1 MRYKVCWIKHSLFI
15 GGLILLLLAGAHA
28 QTQTPAELLKAANLA
43 VSEERYDE
51 AVSLMYIYLSEVE
64 DSQAERVIEIAQ
76 DMRFQMATL
85 LIELER
91 LDEAAAVLQTYLEQ
105 PLCAFPRAAHKML
118 ATALYEIEDYEAA
131 VEATLAALQ
140 FEPESVIAV
149 DKDGE
154 EEEPDV
160 FEQLKLREEEPPYT
174 LAEETILH
182 LMLAESYFTLGRWEE
197 SLEPFEFV
205 IEHTEDDQRRGYAIM
220 QVVNALIEI
229 PDYERIVAWIPA
241 LYRTDARYDIRV
253 NLALLNAAAALFAE
267 GEYAGALPL
276 YRMMI
281 PRDELIVFQEERLKA
296 LRVEAGLPPELGA
309 EMTADEKLLFGVV
322 DETEVATNVKDETT
336 GEWLEKPKA
345 LIEQEQ
351 LLEALKQMP
360 PYEVD
365 VAYRMAEIY
374 RVVERPYE
382 ALAFFE
388 EVYGVNPTNEI
399 GERSVFEMVDL
410 HLTVLNEPA
419 EAERVAFAHIER
431 FPEGLLPRQLAY
443 ALNGY
448 YQPKGEMESVKSLK
462 PYLDGMVRSNEAAI
476 IQYDTEL
483 YFMQAVADLTLLNYA
498 GAETA
503 FKYVL
508 DEFPD
513 SHQSANSLYWFAMS
527 KLFLQKY
534 AEALPDFVRYREKYA
549 TESYASTCVY
559 QIGVCHFGLEAYDEA
574 LRWFSQVIDDHPDAD
589 VFPEACSMRGDIYGS
604 RGLLDEAVVDYERA
618 VDAARTVNQATYPTF
633 QMAEVFEAE
642 DRYER
647 IIACV
652 ETYLYRWGEEADVA
666 RALFW
671 IGKTKIQQGLL
682 DEAVETYLDAIVT
695 YGSNREQEG
704 VDLMIAELVK
714 ISTVFLKEEQR
725 DQLLAS
731 TRAAIVEAENDTLAL
746 RLRVMEAELEG
757 RALELGTTLIEELES
772 LEEAS
777 PPVLAVICEASFELE
792 DYRRAEE
799 ILELFELHFPDSEYR
814 RAAFKLRVSGQMQ
827 LGDFE
832 GALVTIEEAQERY
845 GTEAD
850 VAWTQ
855 LIKADALRSLGR
867 LDEATEANIGVL
879 GVRAWR
885 GVPMAQATY
894 QLGQVEEARGDARKA
909 FAYYQRTYFQY
920 KGHAGGYWAAEA
932 YLASARC
939 LQELGL
945 ENDRRNTYRAMLF
958 DPFVSSLPQSEEARE
973 VLGSA
978 EVAEIE
984 LYIELGG
991 VTNIT
996 VELEGAVQP

>member
-1 MRYKVCWIKHSLFI
+1 M
-15 GGLILLLLAGAHA
+15 GGVILGLLGGAPA

-91 LDEAAAVLQTYLEQ
+91 LDEASVVLQTYLEQ
-105 PLCAFPRAAHKML
+105 SSCAFPRAAHKML

-131 VEATLAALQ
+131 VEAALAALQ
-140 FEPESVIAV
+140 FEPETVRSE
-149 DKDGE
+149 DEGGE
-154 EEEPDV
+154 EEASDV
-160 FEQLKLREEEPPYT
+160 FEQLKQQEEEPPYA
-174 LAEETILH
+174 LAEKTILH
-182 LMLAESYFTLGRWEE
+182 LMLAESYFTLARWEE

-220 QVVNALIEI
+220 QVVSALIEI
-229 PDYERIVAWIPA
+229 PDYERIVAWIPE

-267 GEYAGALPL
+267 GAYAGALPL

-281 PRDELIVFQEERLKA
+281 PRDELIVFQQERLKT
-296 LRVEAGLPPELGA
+296 LRIEAGLPPELGA
-309 EMTADEKLLFGVV
+309 EMTADEQLLFGVV
-322 DETEVATNVKDETT
+322 DEAEVASNVKDEAT

-351 LLEALKQMP
+351 LLEALKEMP

-374 RVVERPYE
+374 RVVDRPFE

-410 HLTVLNEPA
+410 YLTVLNQPEEA
-419 EAERVAFAHIER
+419 EAIAFSHMER

-443 ALNGY
+443 ALNSY
-448 YQPKGEMESVKSLK
+448 YQPKGEMEAVKSLK
-462 PYLDGMVRSNEAAI
+462 PYLDGMVRSNEASI
-476 IQYDTEL
+476 VQYDTEL

-498 GAETA
+498 GAEA
-503 FKYVL
+503 SFQYVI
-508 DEFPD
+508 EAFPD

-534 AEALPDFVRYREKYA
+534 ADALPDFVRYREKYA
-549 TESYASTCVY
+549 TASYAATCVY
-559 QIGVCHFGLEAYDEA
+559 QIGVCHFGMEAYDEA
-574 LRWFSQVIDDHPDAD
+574 LRWFSRVIEEHPDAD
-589 VFPEACSMRGDIYGS
+589 VFPEANSMRGDIYGS
-604 RGLLDEAVVDYERA
+604 RGLLDEAIVDYERA
-618 VDAARTVNQATYPTF
+618 VEAARTVNQATYPTF

-682 DEAVETYLDAIVT
+682 DEAVGTYLDAIVQ

-714 ISTVFLKEEQR
+714 ISSLFLKEEQR
-725 DQLLAS
+725 KQLLAS
-731 TRAAIVEAENDTLAL
+731 AGAAVEEAESATLAL
-746 RLRVMEAELEG
+746 RLRVMEAELTG
-757 RALELGTTLIEELES
+757 RALELGAMFIEELDS

-777 PPVLAVICEASFELE
+777 PPVLAVICEASSERK

-799 ILELFELHFPDSEYR
+799 ILELFELYFPDSEYR

-827 LGDFE
+827 QGDFE

-855 LIKADALRSLGR
+855 LIKADALRLLGR
-867 LDEATEANIGVL
+867 LDEAAEANVGVL

-885 GVPMAQATY
+885 GEPMAQATY
-894 QLGQVEEARGDARKA
+894 QLGQVEEARGESRKA

-920 KGHAGGYWAAEA
+920 KGHAEGYWAAEA
-932 YLASARC
+932 YLASARS

-984 LYIELGG
+984 LYIKSGG

>member
-1 MRYKVCWIKHSLFI
+1 MFWIKNSI
-15 GGLILLLLAGAHA
+15 VMGGVVLGLLTGVCA
-28 QTQTPAELLKAANLA
+28 QSQTPAELLKAANLA

-51 AVSLMYIYLSEVE
+51 AVSLMYIYLNEVE
-64 DSQAERVIEIAQ
+64 DSKAERVIEIAQ
-76 DMRFQMATL
+76 DMRFRMATL

-91 LDEAAAVLQTYLEQ
+91 IDEAAAILQIYLEQ
-105 PLCAFPRAAHKML
+105 PACAFPRAAHKMM
-118 ATALYEIEDYEAA
+118 ATALYEIADYEAA
-131 VEATLAALQ
+131 VEAVLAALA
-140 FEPESVIAV
+140 FEPEAV
-149 DKDGE
+149 LSETGEEE

-160 FEQLKLREEEPPYT
+160 FEQLKVKEEEPPYT
-174 LAEETILH
+174 LAEETMLH
-182 LMLAESYFTLGRWEE
+182 LMLAESYFALGRWEE

-205 IEHTEDDQRRGYAIM
+205 VENTEDDQRRGYAIM

-229 PDYERIVAWIPA
+229 PDYERIVAWVPA

-296 LRVEAGLPPELGA
+296 LRIEAGLPPELGA
-309 EMTADEKLLFGVV
+309 EMTADEQLLFGVV
-322 DETEVATNVKDETT
+322 DETEVATNVKDEAS

-345 LIEQEQ
+345 LIEQEE
-351 LLEALKQMP
+351 LLEALKAMP

-388 EVYGVNPTNEI
+388 EVYGINPTNEI
-399 GERSVFEMVDL
+399 GERSVFEMVEIY
-410 HLTVLNEPA
+410 LTALKQPA
-419 EAERVAFAHIER
+419 EAEAVAFSHMER

-448 YQPKGEMESVKSLK
+448 YQPKGEMEAVKALK
-462 PYLDGMVRSNEAAI
+462 PYLDGMVRSNEASI
-476 IQYDTEL
+476 VQYDTEL
-483 YFMQAVADLTLLNYA
+483 YFMQAVADLTLLDYA

-503 FKYVL
+503 FRYVL
-508 DEFPD
+508 EAFPN
-513 SHQSANSLYWFAMS
+513 SHQSANSLYWYAMS

-534 AEALPDFVRYREKYA
+534 AEALPDFVRYREKFG
-549 TESYASTCVY
+549 TGSYAATCVY
-559 QIGVCHFGLEAYDEA
+559 QIGVCHFGMEAYDEA
-574 LRWFSQVIDDHPDAD
+574 LAWFSRVIEEHPDAD
-589 VFPEACSMRGDIYGS
+589 VFPEANSMRGDINGS
-604 RGLLDEAVVDYERA
+604 RGLLDEAIVDYERA

-714 ISTVFLKEEQR
+714 ISKVFLKEEQR
-725 DQLLAS
+725 NQLLGS
-731 TRAAIVEAENDTLAL
+731 VQTTIAAAESETLAL

-757 RALELGTTLIEELES
+757 RALALGGQLIEELET

-777 PPVLAVICEASFELE
+777 PPVLAVICEASFEQE
-792 DYRRAEE
+792 NYRRAEE
-799 ILELFELHFPDSEYR
+799 ILELFELYFPDSDYR
-814 RAAFKLRVSGQMQ
+814 RAAFKLRVSGLMQ
-827 LGDFE
+827 QNDFE
-832 GALVTIEEAQERY
+832 EALATIEEAQERY

-850 VAWTQ
+850 VSWTQ
-855 LIKADALRSLGR
+855 LIKADALRRLGR
-867 LDEATEANIGVL
+867 FDEASEANVGVL

-885 GVPMAQATY
+885 GEPMAQATY
-894 QLGQVEEARGDARKA
+894 QLGEVEESRGEARKA

-973 VLGSA
+973 VLGDA

-984 LYIELGG
+984 LYIQTGG